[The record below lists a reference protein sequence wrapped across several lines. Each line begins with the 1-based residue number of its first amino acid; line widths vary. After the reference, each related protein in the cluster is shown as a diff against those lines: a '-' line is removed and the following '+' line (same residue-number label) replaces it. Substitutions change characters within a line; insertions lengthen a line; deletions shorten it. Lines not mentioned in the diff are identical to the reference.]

1 MCSAVVWNWLCS
13 CPSARLPEPGPS
25 LTLGQS
31 PDPKILPQE
40 GGTEQSTGSSRYL
53 SICPWPPY
61 LASFFTRRGQTRFL
75 LSFISI
81 SNMMSQREIIC
92 KGAGGSLHVAGLGG
106 LGGVRKKRL
115 QAWGKWKKR
124 HPAWDRGRGA
134 GAGTKLF
141 CFQSCCT
148 PQQELGEGTREQNG
162 FRFSG
167 KL

>member
-25 LTLGQS
+25 LTLGES

-115 QAWGKWKKR
+115 QAWGKSFVEEAAPSLGSWEGS
-124 HPAWDRGRGA
+124 RGWNEALLLSKLLHAPA
-134 GAGTKLF
+134 GAGRGNPGAER
-141 CFQSCCT
+141 FQI
-148 PQQELGEGTREQNG
+148 
-162 FRFSG
+162 
-167 KL
+167 